1 MNEDKK
7 TVLDG
12 QKQVDGEGDCV
23 DSNQA
28 TPVFSACLPDCDV
41 ILFQGGVRSG
51 IYVTWKNV
59 IRKQV
64 ASSHNSRV
72 LVVIGTSGGDP
83 HEAFRMMRLL
93 QECYKVIDVVILG
106 WCYSAGTLFALGANT
121 IYMAVGANL
130 GPLDVQLRK
139 EDDLSRMSGECYRQ
153 ALLDVNDIAKRM
165 FNSHFVGLK
174 SRSDILISTQTAS
187 AVASELTKGLLSP
200 ITQQIEPGR
209 LGEMM
214 RSQGIGMSYGLRLM
228 KRNYDKSRSERI
240 TKQLT
245 QGYPSHDTLIDSA
258 EALALGLNVKTF
270 NPASDFSGCFA
281 GLEDDMYGRKCFG
294 GPIIKVLNNDPI
306 A

>member
-51 IYVTWKNV
+51 IYVTCKNV

-165 FNSHFVGLK
+165 FNSHFVDLK
-174 SRSDILISTQTAS
+174 SRSDILISTQTA
-187 AVASELTKGLLSP
+187 
-200 ITQQIEPGR
+200 
-209 LGEMM
+209 
-214 RSQGIGMSYGLRLM
+214 
-228 KRNYDKSRSERI
+228 
-240 TKQLT
+240 
-245 QGYPSHDTLIDSA
+245 
-258 EALALGLNVKTF
+258 
-270 NPASDFSGCFA
+270 
-281 GLEDDMYGRKCFG
+281 
-294 GPIIKVLNNDPI
+294 IKH
-306 A
+306 